1 MKDEVM
7 DIIEGRTVVAR
18 IHQDVSLS
26 KMKNSG

>member
-7 DIIEGRTVVAR
+7 DIIEGRTVVVR

>member
-7 DIIEGRTVVAR
+7 DIIEGRTVVAK